1 MYAKPYYLL
10 SVLWLSLSSSYGG
23 EVLIVI
29 TCPPH
34 PQHVHENC
42 FALANSLRTQQQ
54 QMELSSGGVP
64 GDYVIKVHIMHELF
78 NYWTL
83 LDSLPNL
90 RIQTRLLNAD
100 TEWIIWCQHNTHVSS
115 LAGLLEQL
123 HRQNSQELA
132 YYGHAL
138 YDSEATIVHHFAYYK
153 NPTWFPYPM
162 LSAGLVFTGHLLRS
176 LAELVAL
183 DAQNV
188 SRHSEFSI
196 DASHELARFVFDNF
210 TPDGEYE
217 NDDDDSYNKVQH
229 QQRGDI
235 WKRKII
241 LKSAAYICPAATMAS
256 LAPQEMS
263 QERTKRRIKDNMD
276 VGCAMHAKPDMALT
290 MPPPPSTAS
299 PVTVTTGNSKNC
311 VHTTGSH
318 IYFAIKTCAKF
329 HKERI
334 PIIERTWA
342 IDAMNRRY
350 YSDMADS
357 GIPTIS
363 TGIPN
368 VPTGHCSKTLAI
380 LQLSLKDINE
390 QMNMSVRWLMLV
402 DDDTLLSVPR
412 VGALLSCYNHTDNIY
427 VGERYGYRLY
437 APDGFNYHT
446 GGAGIVFSLPL
457 VRLIVEHCSCPTA
470 NAPDDMILGYCLQ
483 ALGVWAIPGNGLH
496 QARPQDYARELLQQN
511 LPLSFHKFSNT
522 QPEHTYKRWLGGSG
536 GNQSL
541 HHAQLDHNNNN
552 KNKNNGQQAT
562 SEHFRDPLQLPIMM
576 AANGKHL
583 DL

>member
-1 MYAKPYYLL
+1 MEAKNNFEKCCLHLSRSDNGIAGTPRDVAGTYKEKDKGQYGCGLCDACKTRHGINYAAAAVDGVACDCDHREFK
-10 SVLWLSLSSSYGG
+10 
-23 EVLIVI
+23 
-29 TCPPH
+29 
-34 PQHVHENC
+34 
-42 FALANSLRTQQQ
+42 
-54 QMELSSGGVP
+54 EL
-64 GDYVIKVHIMHELF
+64 Y
-78 NYWTL
+78 
-83 LDSLPNL
+83 
-90 RIQTRLLNAD
+90 
-100 TEWIIWCQHNTHVSS
+100 
-115 LAGLLEQL
+115 
-123 HRQNSQELA
+123 
-132 YYGHAL
+132 
-138 YDSEATIVHHFAYYK
+138 
-153 NPTWFPYPM
+153 
-162 LSAGLVFTGHLLRS
+162 
-176 LAELVAL
+176 
-183 DAQNV
+183 
-188 SRHSEFSI
+188 
-196 DASHELARFVFDNF
+196 
-210 TPDGEYE
+210 
-217 NDDDDSYNKVQH
+217 
-229 QQRGDI
+229 
-235 WKRKII
+235 
-241 LKSAAYICPAATMAS
+241 
-256 LAPQEMS
+256 
-263 QERTKRRIKDNMD
+263 
-276 VGCAMHAKPDMALT
+276 
-290 MPPPPSTAS
+290 
-299 PVTVTTGNSKNC
+299 
-311 VHTTGSH
+311 
-318 IYFAIKTCAKF
+318 
-329 HKERI
+329 
-334 PIIERTWA
+334 
-342 IDAMNRRY
+342 
-350 YSDMADS
+350 S